1 MTKKDLKTG
10 MRVTYKNGM
19 TSILIINDYDDDDED
34 HVFVEFGNN
43 PARMRL
49 CDYSDDLKLA
59 PHRCDGKY
67 DIVKVE
73 RSKNLWFIFTNPKN
87 VDWELLWERKEEPE
101 IEEISADEAMR
112 RLEEQSGKKVK
123 IIR

>member
-19 TSILIINDYDDDDED
+19 TSILIINDYDDDED
-34 HVFVEFGNN
+34 HAFVEFGNT

-49 CDYSDDLKLA
+49 SDYRDDLKLA
-59 PHRCDGKY
+59 TYHPNDDF

-73 RSKNLWFIFTNPKN
+73 RSKNLWFIFTTKI